1 MVIKSEDS
9 IGLNNIRINAD
20 VPYEV
25 RHWAKQLGV
34 SSDQLRAAIVQVG
47 PLVGAL
53 CLHLKDKIHPD
64 NCLYPR
70 AEIKR

>member
-1 MVIKSEDS
+1 MKPEYSTPLR
-9 IGLNNIRINAD
+9 GNLRINVD
-20 VPYEV
+20 EIYEV

-34 SSDQLRAAIVQVG
+34 SIQQLRAAIEQVG